1 METDQIAV
9 FIPIVAIIMGI
20 GIGMLSLYLNYRK
33 KRDIYELHHKER
45 MAAIEKGMEVPP
57 LPTEFFRDGKDF
69 GKDFGRRSPEG
80 LLRRGLVLVL
90 VGAAIAFALYM
101 SNNGGHDAWVWGL
114 VPAAV
119 GIANLIA
126 YAVGSKGGS
135 GSSSGGGT
143 PPDAPR
149 G

>member
-45 MAAIEKGMEVPP
+45 MAAIEKGMELPP
-57 LPTEFFRDGKDF
+57 LPMEFFRDGRDL
-69 GKDFGRRSPEG
+69 GKRSPEG
-80 LLRRGLVLVL
+80 RLRSGLVMLL
-90 VGAAIAFALYM
+90 VGGAIAFALYN
-101 SNNGGHDAWVWGL
+101 SHNGSHDSWVWGL

-119 GIANLIA
+119 GVANLIVWA
-126 YAVGSKGGS
+126 AMRNKPEHGGD
-135 GSSSGGGT
+135 T
-143 PPDAPR
+143 PPAPR
-149 G
+149 A

>member
-9 FIPIVAIIMGI
+9 FIPIVAIVMGI
-20 GIGMLSLYLNYRK
+20 GIAMLSVYLDYRK

-45 MAAIEKGMEVPP
+45 MAAIEKGMELPP
-57 LPTEFFRDGKDF
+57 LPMEFFRDGKNSF
-69 GKDFGRRSPEG
+69 KRTPEG
-80 LLRRGLVLVL
+80 RLRSGLVLLL
-90 VGAAIAFALYM
+90 VGAAISFALYNT
-101 SNNGGHDAWVWGL
+101 SHDAWVWGL

-119 GIANLIA
+119 GIANLIS
-126 YAVGSKGGS
+126 YALMRKTPAAE
-135 GSSSGGGT
+135 GT

>member
-1 METDQIAV
+1 METEQIAV
-9 FIPIVAIIMGI
+9 FIPIVAIVMGI

-45 MAAIEKGMEVPP
+45 MAAIEKGMELPP
-57 LPTEFFRDGKDF
+57 LPMEFFRDTRDAGK
-69 GKDFGRRSPEG
+69 RTPEG
-80 LLRRGLVLVL
+80 RLRSGLVLLL
-90 VGAAIAFALYM
+90 VGAAVAFALYHS
-101 SNNGGHDAWVWGL
+101 SNGSQEAWVWGL

-119 GIANLIA
+119 GVANLVVW
-126 YAVGSKGGS
+126 AVSRKNPPAD
-135 GSSSGGGT
+135 GT